1 MASFW
6 SKTMEKV
13 VSKSSFK
20 PKALEYFRLVEETG
34 IELTITDHGRPVVKI
49 TPYIPGEKAAL
60 KALRKSVL
68 RYEGPTEP
76 VAEKDW
82 EALR

>member
-1 MASFW
+1 LEQAV
-6 SKTMEKV
+6 EKV

-34 IELTITDHGRPVVKI
+34 IELTITDHGRPVCKI
-49 TPYIPGEKAAL
+49 TPYIPGQEAAL
-60 KALRKSVL
+60 KALRNSVL
-68 RYEGPTEP
+68 RYEGPTDP
-76 VAEKDW
+76 VAEKEW

>member
-1 MASFW
+1 
-6 SKTMEKV
+6 MEKV
-13 VSKSSFK
+13 ISKSNFK

-49 TPYIPGEKAAL
+49 TPYVPGEKSAL

-68 RYEGPTEP
+68 RYEAPTEP
-76 VAEKDW
+76 VAAEAWD
-82 EALR
+82 ALR

>member
-1 MASFW
+1 
-6 SKTMEKV
+6 MEKI
-13 VSKSSFK
+13 VSKSNFK

-49 TPYIPGEKAAL
+49 SPYVPGGETAL

-68 RYEGPTEP
+68 RYESPTEP
-76 VAEKDW
+76 VAAEAWD
-82 EALR
+82 ALR